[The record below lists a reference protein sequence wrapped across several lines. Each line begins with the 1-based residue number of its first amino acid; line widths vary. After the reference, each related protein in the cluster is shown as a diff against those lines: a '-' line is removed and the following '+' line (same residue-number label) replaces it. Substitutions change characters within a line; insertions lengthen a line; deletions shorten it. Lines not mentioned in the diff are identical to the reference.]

1 MRCIRFL
8 GFPSNH
14 FLYFVSEHIQIS
26 GFYGIKRAYVRH
38 MLRDISCLEKDLDM
52 RLDLCTRRHVTTLTD
67 DELQGIKELIDSAI
81 LDREVNGGLRWPLGN
96 AVSGDKIRVTAVW
109 HVLSKKY
116 KNPSLKLK
124 IKNVD
129 RYKFLSSTEE
139 PRREVVIMLKGVASE
154 LMVYISFVVN
164 INSLNPAEH

>member
-1 MRCIRFL
+1 MKL
-8 GFPSNH
+8 
-14 FLYFVSEHIQIS
+14 IS
-26 GFYGIKRAYVRH
+26 KNTFYV
-38 MLRDISCLEKDLDM
+38 LLQ
-52 RLDLCTRRHVTTLTD
+52 D

-81 LDREVNGGLRWPLGN
+81 LDREVKGGLRWPLGN

-109 HVLSKKY
+109 HVISKKY